1 MCTSILIE
9 TTPTILERYY
19 KDGRVYFIDKIVS
32 SDGKILKISNA
43 KDELEYLERHDET
56 NKEYQALYN
65 KIIELDNIT
74 KEYSIF
80 LDKNHNKTR

>member
-1 MCTSILIE
+1 MKLYSNEIVFRGH
-9 TTPTILERYY
+9 P
-19 KDGRVYFIDKIVS
+19 DKVC
-32 SDGKILKISNA
+32 DQISNA